1 MILKILYKIY
11 SFCIALPI
19 FVVATIVTATVI
31 MIATLFGDK
40 DNTDY
45 FMSKWWSRLTCR
57 VFLLGIH
64 VEGRE
69 VLDRHQSY
77 VFLANHQGY
86 FDIFLT
92 YGYLGHKPAEHR
104 ARYSLTTPVP
114 ASRKQWNS
122 HARPYNAACRW

>member
-1 MILKILYKIY
+1 MRTMILKILYKIY

-64 VEGRE
+64 VEGR
-69 VLDRHQSY
+69 
-77 VFLANHQGY
+77 
-86 FDIFLT
+86 
-92 YGYLGHKPAEHR
+92 
-104 ARYSLTTPVP
+104 
-114 ASRKQWNS
+114 
-122 HARPYNAACRW
+122 